1 LRLPLDIMNAADR
14 TTAVEL
20 STGAV
25 PGKASARKSR
35 GVMTLLKCC
44 AALAVPAIAGC
55 NTRGFF
61 DPTEMVRGGQPTEPL
76 LIPILNHLDP
86 SVEEFNS
93 EFVTA
98 TDPRPEDLVS
108 SNSDY
113 TISRNDLLSISISDL
128 VGPGQDTVK
137 TARVT
142 ESGNISL
149 PYLGPVHAE
158 GLTEIELEQVIVQ
171 AYRDAAIVQRA
182 QVTVTVI
189 EARGRTV
196 EILGA
201 VNQPGQYAILDPDFK
216 LLDAL
221 VLARDTNSPLVEYAY
236 VIRKSETKRAARPTT
251 GGPVPPATGPALPP
265 TTAPATD
272 DLAPK
277 SDAGRTPAPLALG
290 AAANR
295 PLSLLAE
302 APGDDLAPSAAPAT
316 GPATRPA
323 TDAAPALPLVP
334 ETAPAVPGTPDST
347 AAAPGAPVA
356 KPFEFN
362 APQAPGNARIIRV
375 PLIALRNGDL
385 KYNVSIRPRDVI
397 VVQNLAV
404 GEYYMGG
411 HVARPGVYTLTSRRI
426 TIKQAIN
433 SAGGFDQV
441 AIPQRT
447 DIIRRLRPD
456 HEVFVRVDIEKIF
469 SGQQPDVFLKPD
481 DQIMVGTN
489 GIAPF
494 LAAIRGGFRISY
506 GLGFLYD
513 RNYAYNTLTG
523 F

>member
-1 LRLPLDIMNAADR
+1 LRLPLDIMNAAENR
-14 TTAVEL
+14 STAEGL
-20 STGAV
+20 STSAV
-25 PGKASARKSR
+25 PGKARARKAR
-35 GVMTLLKCC
+35 AVMALLKCC
-44 AALAVPAIAGC
+44 AALAVPALAGC
-55 NTRGFF
+55 DTRGFL
-61 DPTEMVRGGQPTEPL
+61 DPGEMVRGGHPTEPL
-76 LIPILNHLDP
+76 LIPILKNLDP
-86 SVEEFNS
+86 NVEEFTGD
-93 EFVTA
+93 FVSA

-108 SNSDY
+108 STNDY

-158 GLTEIELEQVIVQ
+158 GLTEIELEQAIVQ
-171 AYRDAAIVQRA
+171 AYRTANLVQNA
-182 QVTVTVI
+182 QVTVTVV

-201 VNQPGQYAILDPDFK
+201 VNQAGQYAILDPDFRI
-216 LLDAL
+216 LDAL

-236 VIRKSETKRAARPTT
+236 VIRKSETRHAPHGAGV
-251 GGPVPPATGPALPP
+251 GGQAPPATGPVAPP
-265 TTAPATD
+265 TSAPGTD

-277 SDAGRTPAPLALG
+277 TTTDAGKAGAPKLALG
-290 AAANR
+290 ASANR
-295 PLSLLAE
+295 PLSLLAA
-302 APGDDLAPSAAPAT
+302 APGDDLAPPSPAATVPAT
-316 GPATRPA
+316 QPASNPA
-323 TDAAPALPLVP
+323 PPAPNLPEPAPIVP
-334 ETAPAVPGTPDST
+334 APEAG
-347 AAAPGAPVA
+347 

-362 APQAPGNARIIRV
+362 APQNQGATRIIRV
-375 PLIALRNGDL
+375 PLIALRNGEL
-385 KYNVSIRPRDVI
+385 KYNVAIHPRDVI

-411 HVARPGVYTLTSRRI
+411 HVARPGTYTLTSRKI
-426 TIKQAIN
+426 TVKEAVI
-433 SAGGFDQV
+433 SAGGFDQL

-447 DIIRRLRPD
+447 DVVRRLKPD
-456 HEVFVRVDIEKIF
+456 HEVFVRIDIEKIF
-469 SGQQPDVFLKPD
+469 SGQQPDIYLKPD
-481 DQIMVGTN
+481 DVIVVGTN

-513 RNYAYNTLTG
+513 RNYAYSTATG